1 MFKLRN
7 AAWTRVPLLAVCLTC
22 LAFVAAAQDTGQA
35 PAKDAAPAP
44 TAPAKPTKLAPPA
57 PSAAAKTPA
66 ATSDGKPRPSRYHP
80 DRFAGRAGKL
90 YELHWGV
97 DSINVKLV
105 ESGELV
111 RFSYRVLD
119 PGKARVLNDKQ
130 NDASLIDRKAGVS
143 LVVPTME
150 KVGQLRQSG
159 APEAGRA
166 YWMTFSNKGRR
177 VARGDRVDVVIGTF
191 RASNLVVD

>member
-1 MFKLRN
+1 
-7 AAWTRVPLLAVCLTC
+7 
-22 LAFVAAAQDTGQA
+22 VAEAQDAGQP
-35 PAKDAAPAP
+35 PARDAAPAP
-44 TAPAKPTKLAPPA
+44 SVSAKATKPAAAA

-66 ATSDGKPRPSRYHP
+66 AASDRKPHPSHYHP
-80 DRFAGRAGKL
+80 DRFAGRAGKF
-90 YELHWGV
+90 YDLHWGI
-97 DSINVKLV
+97 DSISVKLA

-119 PGKARVLNDKQ
+119 PAKARTLNDKQ
-130 NDASLIDRKAGVS
+130 NDASLIDPKARVS

-159 APEAGRA
+159 TPEAGRS

-177 VARGDRVDVVIGTF
+177 VARGDRVDVVIGSF
-191 RASNLVVD
+191 KASNLVVD